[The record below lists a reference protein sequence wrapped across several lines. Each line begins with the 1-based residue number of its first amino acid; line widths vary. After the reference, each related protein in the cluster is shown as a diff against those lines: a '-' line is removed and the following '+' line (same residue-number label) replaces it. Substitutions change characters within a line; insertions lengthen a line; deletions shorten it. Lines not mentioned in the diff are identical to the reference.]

1 MKRIAA
7 LFLIVC
13 MAVALFAGC
22 GGQKA
27 TPINIGALKGPTG
40 MGMVCLLYTSC
51 ADAVFHRPEG
61 CARRGNLR

>member
-40 MGMVCLLYTSC
+40 MGMVT
-51 ADAVFHRPEG
+51 HR
-61 CARRGNLR
+61 